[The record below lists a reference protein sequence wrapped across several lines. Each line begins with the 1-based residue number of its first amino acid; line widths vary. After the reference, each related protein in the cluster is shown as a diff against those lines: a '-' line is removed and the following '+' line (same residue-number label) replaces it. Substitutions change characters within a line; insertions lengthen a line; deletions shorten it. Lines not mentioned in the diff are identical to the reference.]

1 MDARYIQRG
10 ESLDVVP
17 ERDIAAGEIMITG
30 SLAGIARLPIRCG
43 ELGSLALSGVFDVV
57 KPARC
62 AFSTGSLVF
71 WDAARRSAVTAGG
84 IPLGLAA
91 QRAGLDDGK
100 VRVILNSGG
109 VTVNSS
115 ESILRWQTVN

>member
-17 ERDIAAGEIMITG
+17 ERDIAAGEIVVMG
-30 SLAGIARLPIRCG
+30 NLAGVARLPIRRG
-43 ELGSLALSGVFDVV
+43 ELGSLALSGVFEMV

-71 WDAARRSAVTAGG
+71 WDAARHSAVTTGDV
-84 IPLGLAA
+84 PLGLAA
-91 QRAGLDDGK
+91 QSAALNDGK

-109 VTVNSS
+109 VSVNSS
-115 ESILRWQTVN
+115 ESTLRWQTIT